1 MVILLGYPLLCKS
14 YFIKGFQ
21 VNIIFVIFEN
31 ESEEIGRMAEE
42 NKVDPLE
49 IFVINK
55 EEFEQLFLDF
65 FIQYDV
71 IYDFSSSLDLFELEA
86 EIKENS
92 QEEDGNIIISV
103 EKFNDLFSEIFEIDT
118 DYYQSQEVFQ
128 SFRNQSIR
136 SSNIAN

>member
-1 MVILLGYPLLCKS
+1 
-14 YFIKGFQ
+14 
-21 VNIIFVIFEN
+21 
-31 ESEEIGRMAEE
+31 MAEE

-49 IFVINK
+49 TLVINK

-65 FIQYDV
+65 FVQYNR

-86 EIKENS
+86 EIIKNS

-103 EKFNDLFSEIFEIDT
+103 EKFLELFSEIFEIDT
-118 DYYQSQEVFQ
+118 DYYQPQEVFRE
-128 SFRNQSIR
+128 FRNQIIR

>member
-1 MVILLGYPLLCKS
+1 M
-14 YFIKGFQ
+14 
-21 VNIIFVIFEN
+21 IFEN

-49 IFVINK
+49 TLVINK

-65 FIQYDV
+65 FVQYDR

-86 EIKENS
+86 EIIKNS

-103 EKFNDLFSEIFEIDT
+103 EKFVELFSEIFEIDT
-118 DYYQSQEVFQ
+118 DYYQPQEVFRE
-128 SFRNQSIR
+128 FRNQIIR